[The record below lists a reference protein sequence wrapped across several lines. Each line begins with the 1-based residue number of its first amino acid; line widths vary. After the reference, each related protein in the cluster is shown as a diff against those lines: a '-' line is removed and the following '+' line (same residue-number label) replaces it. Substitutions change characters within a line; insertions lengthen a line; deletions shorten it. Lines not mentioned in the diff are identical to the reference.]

1 MSEIPTTTSES
12 TKKAVYKSRY
22 SDIYGRVSELMQKM
36 QRQQAEGLKE
46 LAQAFKEL
54 QGRVAKLERE
64 ADKQEARTQRRRQNT
79 GPEQSFQGVN
89 QCKRIHSELLTFL
102 NDNKAKMGPVGDL
115 VRAEGIMSLNEVNRC
130 ILAIGKNVGVV
141 MEVATDGADGAKGRS
156 SWFYNLNKTDTPDSA
171 SFVASMSHLLVDLM
185 PAEADAVDRVK
196 ISEPIEIRKMSRY
209 FKHLLAV
216 DEASQRYVA
225 ERIEAKRREIT
236 LSSSEDEAVAV
247 VAAATTDAPAATAAV
262 AGAGAGAA
270 EATTAESMT
279 EESAPK
285 KRKLARK
292 PATTTTA

>member
-1 MSEIPTTTSES
+1 MSTENTTTTAATEN
-12 TKKAVYKSRY
+12 TKKPAYKSRY

-46 LAQAFKEL
+46 LAHAFKEL

-89 QCKRIHSELLTFL
+89 QCKRIHAELLKFM

-141 MEVATDGADGAKGRS
+141 MEVATDGAEGAKGRS
-156 SWFYNLNKTDTPDSA
+156 SWFYNLTKTDTPDSA
-171 SFVASMSHLLVDLM
+171 SFVASLRHLLVDLM
-185 PAEADAVDRVK
+185 PAEADASDRVNMA
-196 ISEPIEIRKMSRY
+196 EPIEIRKMSRY
-209 FKHLLAV
+209 FKHLLSV

-225 ERIEAKRREIT
+225 ERIEAKRREMT
-236 LSSSEDEAVAV
+236 SSSDDEPAAAAAATVVAPPEV
-247 VAAATTDAPAATAAV
+247 PAAVAAAPVATAEPAAD
-262 AGAGAGAA
+262 
-270 EATTAESMT
+270 
-279 EESAPK
+279 ESAPK

-292 PATTTTA
+292 PTATA

>member
-1 MSEIPTTTSES
+1 MSTTEATATTTTATEG

-36 QRQQAEGLKE
+36 QKQQAEGLKE

-54 QGRVAKLERE
+54 QSRVAKLERD

-89 QCKRIHSELLTFL
+89 QCKRIHAELLKFL

-130 ILAIGKNVGVV
+130 ILAVGKTVGVV
-141 MEVATDGADGAKGRS
+141 VEVATDGTDGAKGRS
-156 SWFYNLNKTDTPDSA
+156 SWFYNLTKTDTPDA
-171 SFVASMSHLLVDLM
+171 SSFITSLRHLLVDLM
-185 PAEADAVDRVK
+185 PADADASDRVNMA
-196 ISEPIEIRKMSRY
+196 EPIEIRKMSRY
-209 FKHLLAV
+209 FKHLLTV

-225 ERIEAKRREIT
+225 ERIEAKRREMT
-236 LSSSEDEAVAV
+236 TSSD
-247 VAAATTDAPAATAAV
+247 DAPAAAAAPVVEV
-262 AGAGAGAA
+262 AAPAPVAA
-270 EATTAESMT
+270 AAASTDAST

-292 PATTTTA
+292 PAAGATA